1 MFSKRI
7 LLFDIDGTLTK
18 SSKTVGS
25 DVLLQTVSQTY
36 GKKMEKKDVI
46 YSGGTGTYFIIS
58 LIFQYNFLIISKID

>member
-1 MFSKRI
+1 MFSKKI

-46 YSGGTGTYFIIS
+46 YSGGTGTYI
-58 LIFQYNFLIISKID
+58 L